1 MIPSHG
7 NLYILFHKN
16 IIKSSEKKYL
26 FVLSSLMMMWNLI
39 RSILSANDVFSL
51 TMLLSVCDNLR
62 LFVIFL
68 SFFCFLFIRD
78 RKKSMW
84 AQFSFKD
91 DSHREKQKIIETEI
105 KGAHLLIAC
114 VRITQRD
121 AQHRTATSRLSH
133 KGKEKKIIIMIIKQ
147 PYFFSF
153 GRGKW

>member
-1 MIPSHG
+1 
-7 NLYILFHKN
+7 
-16 IIKSSEKKYL
+16 
-26 FVLSSLMMMWNLI
+26 MMF
-39 RSILSANDVFSL
+39 FSL

-68 SFFCFLFIRD
+68 SFFFFSLFIRD
-78 RKKSMW
+78 GKKSMR

-105 KGAHLLIAC
+105 KRAHLLIAC

-133 KGKEKKIIIMIIKQ
+133 KRKEKKIIIMIIKQ

-153 GRGKW
+153 GRG